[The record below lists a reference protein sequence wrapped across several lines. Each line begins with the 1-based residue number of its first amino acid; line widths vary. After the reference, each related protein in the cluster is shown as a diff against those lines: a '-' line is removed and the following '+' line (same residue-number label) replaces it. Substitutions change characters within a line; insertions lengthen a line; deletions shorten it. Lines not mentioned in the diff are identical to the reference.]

1 MKGGGERRRLT
12 VVDVCQQF
20 GGAGLLSTFEL
31 FAFAVELKG
40 FNGTNTWAAQ
50 DFIDQAT
57 NGQGARL
64 KPEFA
69 TMPLGELL
77 ELVAEDLQTNPEAAA
92 WREPA

>member
-1 MKGGGERRRLT
+1 MKGGRERRRLT

-20 GGAGLLSTFEL
+20 GGAGLLSTIEL

-40 FNGTNTWAAQ
+40 FNGTNAWAAQ
-50 DFIDQAT
+50 DFIDQASK
-57 NGQGARL
+57 GQGARL

-69 TMPLGELL
+69 VMPLGKLL
-77 ELVAEDLQTNPEAAA
+77 ELIAEDIQTNPEAAA